1 MTGYD
6 GGSSAILTIGKKKK
20 NAPILLKMGKARRE
34 VLPG

>member
-6 GGSSAILTIGKKKK
+6 GGSSAILTIGKKK